1 MQIGT
6 STANGHAAF
15 DDLAPLGLTP
25 EAASRHR
32 ARRLNVRLVAGLLL
46 AAGAFVGFLLFVV
59 STAPA
64 SRGVLVAT
72 RDLPA
77 GVRLHRGD
85 LAVARV
91 QLGDAQARI
100 VVSPDDL
107 DSLEGRELSAPLFVQ
122 QILVQP
128 QLASP
133 GRSGLEPGYVKVSV
147 PVRPETAVGNELRPG
162 AEVSVLVTR
171 DKGKPTSETRVVLPR
186 VVVDEVGRGDPALG
200 PAGTAAV
207 SSAADPNSQTSR
219 PARALSW
226 LVLVVPQEQAP
237 TLSQARWN
245 GDIEVMLLPP
255 QGTASARVEGQ

>member
-15 DDLAPLGLTP
+15 NDLAPLGLTP
-25 EAASRHR
+25 EAASRRR

-46 AAGAFVGFLLFVV
+46 AAVAFVGFLLFVV

-64 SRGVLVAT
+64 SRSVLVAT

-77 GVRLHRGD
+77 GVQLHRGD

-100 VVSPDDL
+100 VVSSDAL

-133 GRSGLEPGYVKVSV
+133 GHAGLEPGYVKVSV
-147 PVRPETAVGNELRPG
+147 P
-162 AEVSVLVTR
+162 
-171 DKGKPTSETRVVLPR
+171 
-186 VVVDEVGRGDPALG
+186 
-200 PAGTAAV
+200 
-207 SSAADPNSQTSR
+207 SAARDR
-219 PARALSW
+219 RRRR
-226 LVLVVPQEQAP
+226 AP
-237 TLSQARWN
+237 TR
-245 GDIEVMLLPP
+245 
-255 QGTASARVEGQ
+255 R